1 MIYVFCTDVYVSL
14 LGIYGLVIDEVAE
27 CILRILLVQ
36 NERISQQQEVMI
48 MFSSILNK
56 TA

>member
-1 MIYVFCTDVYVSL
+1 MIYVFSL

-36 NERISQQQEVMI
+36 NERISQQQEIMI
-48 MFSSILNK
+48 MFSSILKN
-56 TA
+56 